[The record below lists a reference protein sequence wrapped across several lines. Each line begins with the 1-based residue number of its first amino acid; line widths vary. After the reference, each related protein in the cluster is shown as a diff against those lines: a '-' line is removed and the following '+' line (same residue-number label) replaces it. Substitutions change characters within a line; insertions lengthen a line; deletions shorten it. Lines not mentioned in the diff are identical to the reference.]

1 MKKLFEKQ
9 YTFNITAIINISF
22 VMIIIENNGSLF
34 NNQKLN

>member
-9 YTFNITAIINISF
+9 YTFNITTIINISF